1 MKTATLLTSKSD
13 LVQRAYAFAEKAH
26 AGQKR
31 KSGEPYFN
39 HCLKTA
45 EELARWKLDETTIA
59 AGLLHDV
66 IENTDYTA
74 EDVEQ
79 EFGPDIKR
87 LVEGVTKLGT
97 VKYRGVETQVE
108 NLRKLILAMA
118 EDIRVI
124 LIKLADRLHNM
135 RTLNALPPTKQKRIA
150 LETMEIYAPLAYR
163 LGMQKLSGQLEDL
176 SFPYVYPTEYRWL
189 LANIKGRYEKR
200 EAFLMK
206 IRPLVLKALKENGI
220 EPVALDFRAKRYT
233 SLYKK
238 LLRYE
243 MDIDKIHDLVA
254 FRIIV
259 KTIEDC
265 YAALGVIH
273 NLWPPVPGRIKDY
286 IAMPKPN
293 GYRSIHTTIICTEG
307 EFVEFQIRTE
317 QIHQEVENGIA
328 AHWAY
333 VETKGTKNYSRRLA
347 TLATNKEIAWVEQ
360 LRAWQKQFTD
370 PKEFIDS
377 LKIDFLKDRIFAI
390 TPKGEVIDLPQEA
403 TPVDFAY
410 HIHSDIGNEC
420 IGAKVNGKIV
430 PLDYE
435 LHSSDIV
442 EIITQKNKKPSSSWL
457 EFVKTAT
464 AKGHIREALRK
475 SGLQGRIL
483 SEKRK
488 KQTELKITA
497 AHQFGLMKKISG
509 ILSRSHV
516 NIISMDSTASRRR
529 GHFYLIKI
537 RCDTSDKDKIL
548 KIILKLKELKEIKE
562 IDSRFV

>member
-74 EDVEQ
+74 ENVEQ

-307 EFVEFQIRTE
+307 EFVEFQIRTD

-390 TPKGEVIDLPQEA
+390 TPKGEVIDLPQGA

-442 EIITQKNKKPSSSWL
+442 EIITQKNKKPSPSWL